1 MVEQSINLDYVFQAL
16 ADQTRRDIL
25 RRVAKASL
33 SISDLAQSY
42 QMSFA
47 AIAKHIVKLERAN
60 LVTKKREGKQ
70 QIISAVPKTVEA
82 AATHLEFYERLWKD
96 RFDAFEVLLNESKYS
111 YE

>member
-25 RRVAKASL
+25 RRVSEASL

-70 QIISAVPKTVEA
+70 QIISAVPMTVEA
-82 AATHLEFYERLWKD
+82 AATHLELYEKLWQC
-96 RFDAFEVLLNESKYS
+96 RFDNLELVLKNK
-111 YE
+111 

>member
-16 ADQTRRDIL
+16 SDKTRRDIM
-25 RRVAKASL
+25 RRVSKTSL

-42 QMSFA
+42 RMSFA

-60 LVTKKREGKQ
+60 LVTKNREGKQ

-82 AATHLEFYERLWKD
+82 ASTHLELYEKLWNE
-96 RFDAFEVLLNESKYS
+96 RFDALELVLKSK
-111 YE
+111 